1 MIILKWNRDGD
12 GEKGRRDIARRE
24 VHGNDTNG
32 REQNSGIRI
41 VSSINSFFCFWMR
54 NAERGHRFFEKETNY
69 KKKEK
74 KKEEIRNFES

>member
-32 REQNSGIRI
+32 RE
-41 VSSINSFFCFWMR
+41 
-54 NAERGHRFFEKETNY
+54 
-69 KKKEK
+69 
-74 KKEEIRNFES
+74 